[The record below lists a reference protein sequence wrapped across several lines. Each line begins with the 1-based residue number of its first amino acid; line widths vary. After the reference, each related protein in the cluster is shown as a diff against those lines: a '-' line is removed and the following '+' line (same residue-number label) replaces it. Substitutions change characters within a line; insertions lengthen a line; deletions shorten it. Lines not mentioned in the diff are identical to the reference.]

1 MVSLSLPPTFKRDAS
16 YGWVAVGV
24 SFALFF
30 TASGVQMSFPVSLM
44 PISRDLGWSVP
55 SISQA
60 MSICMLIT
68 GISMPI
74 VGKLTD
80 RYGPRI
86 VILLGNTVVG
96 VSAFLLAFVSSLW
109 QVYLLYA
116 FMLGFTW
123 QSVNIIATTAL
134 ISRWFAEKKSLP
146 LSISQSA
153 YPIGWFCIVPITGAI
168 ILKYGW
174 RSAWLLLGIVL
185 VLIVFSSAF
194 LLKYPEKPYTKTSG
208 NNKQGEMISMKTAVK
223 TRFFIIAGIMVK
235 FLCGFTDLPLSQL
248 WVPISLEWGINEVAA
263 SQALGY
269 MAAMMFIGT
278 IVIGPLPAKIGYKI
292 PFSLFYIIRAISFIF
307 PILLIKFEIAYY
319 VFMILLGIS
328 FFGMSPIFSAWI
340 GEIFGD
346 EYIGRLVG
354 LSMFIHFIGAAL
366 GIFVFSLINI
376 TFKNYYPVY
385 LLSLTLTLITIFFCH
400 IIKPPEKRK

>member
-1 MVSLSLPPTFKRDAS
+1 MMSLPLKRDTS
-16 YGWVAVGV
+16 YGWVVVGV

-30 TASGVQMSFPVSLM
+30 MASGAQMSFPVSLM

-55 SISQA
+55 SLSQA
-60 MSICMLIT
+60 MSICMLAT
-68 GISMPI
+68 GLSMPI
-74 VGKLTD
+74 VGKMTD
-80 RYGPRI
+80 KYGPRR
-86 VILLGNTVVG
+86 VILLGNAVVG

-109 QVYLLYA
+109 QVYLLYG

-153 YPIGWFCIVPITGAI
+153 YPIGWFCIVPLAGAI
-168 ILKYGW
+168 ILNYGW
-174 RSAWLLLGIVL
+174 RNAWLLLGIVL
-185 VLIVFSSAF
+185 ILIVFSSAF
-194 LLKYPEKPYTKTSG
+194 LLKYPEKTITKVSDS
-208 NNKQGEMISMKTAVK
+208 NKSWEIISMKTAVK
-223 TRFFIIAGIMVK
+223 TRFFIIAGMIVK

-269 MAAMMFIGT
+269 MAAVIFIGT
-278 IVIGPLPAKIGYKI
+278 IAIGPLPAKIGYKMS
-292 PFSLFYIIRAISFIF
+292 FSLFYIVRAISFAV
-307 PILLIKFEIAYY
+307 PILLIKSELAYY
-319 VFMILLGIS
+319 AFMILLGIS
-328 FFGMSPIFSAWI
+328 FFGMSPIFSAWV

-346 EYIGRLVG
+346 KYIGGLVG
-354 LSMFIHFIGAAL
+354 LSLFIHFIGAAL
-366 GIFVFSLINI
+366 GVYVFSLINI

-385 LLSLTLTLITIFFCH
+385 LLSLTLTLLTVFFCH
-400 IIKPPEKRK
+400 MIKPPEKLK